1 MVAQVEREYT
11 HNGKNSKGIESVS
24 TYTPWADVSV
34 VMPMYNSSTT
44 ILRALLSVASQ
55 TCKPIEV
62 ILVDDASTD
71 NTLDLIEQFSESEP
85 DCGIRIIRQ
94 PFNQGPSAAR
104 NAGWKSARGQYVAF
118 LDADDAWHP
127 RKIEIQYAWMLSNPL
142 AAISAHGCPL
152 ATGAEWPGKLKETVS
167 VAAIHKWM
175 LLLSNRFST
184 PTVML
189 KSTLPYQFVEQRRY
203 SEDYLL
209 WLQITAD
216 GIPIYYIDLP
226 LAAIY
231 KAPYGAGGLSANL
244 WQMECGELN
253 TYIDLLKSKR
263 LGAFP
268 AALLCAWSLIKY
280 VRRLVLVCIR

>member
-1 MVAQVEREYT
+1 MSSAGYSLTLGAMVSQAGRECT
-11 HNGKNSKGIESVS
+11 HNGRNSKGIESVS
-24 TYTPWADVSV
+24 TSTARADVSV
-34 VMPMYNSSTT
+34 VIPMYNSSTT

-55 TCKPIEV
+55 TCKPVEV

-71 NTLDLIEQFSESEP
+71 NTLDLIEQFSESRP

-94 PFNQGPSAAR
+94 PCNQGPSAAR
-104 NAGWKSARGQYVAF
+104 NRGWKSAKGQYLAF

-142 AAISAHGCPL
+142 AAISAHSCSL
-152 ATGAEWPGKLKETVS
+152 ATGADWPSNIEEAVRV
-167 VAAIHKWM
+167 VAIRRWM
-175 LLLSNRFST
+175 LLLSNQFST

-189 KSTLPYQFVEQRRY
+189 KRTLPYQFVEQRRY

-209 WLQITAD
+209 WLQIAAD

-231 KAPYGAGGLSANL
+231 KAPYGASGLSANL

-253 TYIDLLKSKR
+253 TYIDLVKSKR

-268 AALLCAWSLIKY
+268 ASL
-280 VRRLVLVCIR
+280 

>member
-1 MVAQVEREYT
+1 
-11 HNGKNSKGIESVS
+11 
-24 TYTPWADVSV
+24 
-34 VMPMYNSSTT
+34 MYNSGTT

-62 ILVDDASTD
+62 VLVDDASTD
-71 NTLDLIEQFSESEP
+71 NTLDLIERFSESQP
-85 DCGIRIIRQ
+85 DCNIRIIRQ
-94 PFNQGPSAAR
+94 PCNKGPSAAR
-104 NAGWKSARGQYVAF
+104 NAGWKSAKGQYVAF

-142 AAISAHGCPL
+142 AAISAHSCTL
-152 ATGAEWPGKLKETVS
+152 ATGDEWPGNMKETVS
-167 VAAIHKWM
+167 VAAIQRWT

-203 SEDYLL
+203 SEDYQL
-209 WLQITAD
+209 WLQIIAD

-231 KAPYGAGGLSANL
+231 KAPYGASGLSANL
-244 WQMECGELN
+244 WQMERGELN
-253 TYIDLLKSKR
+253 TYIDLVKSKR

>member
-1 MVAQVEREYT
+1 
-11 HNGKNSKGIESVS
+11 
-24 TYTPWADVSV
+24 
-34 VMPMYNSSTT
+34 MYNSSAT

-55 TCKPIEV
+55 TCKPIEF

-71 NTLDLIEQFSESEP
+71 DTLVLIEQFSESQP
-85 DCGIRIIRQ
+85 DFSIRIIRQ
-94 PFNQGPSAAR
+94 PFNWGPSAAR
-104 NAGWKSARGQYVAF
+104 NAGWRSAKGKYVAF
-118 LDADDAWHP
+118 LDADDTWHP

-142 AAISAHGCPL
+142 AAISAHSCPL
-152 ATGAEWPGKLKETVS
+152 ATGDEWPGNMKETVS
-167 VAAIHKWM
+167 VAAIQRWT